1 MLLTL
6 AIVII
11 SGWVLASVIGTLAY
25 FAAEPEQ
32 PSR

>member
-32 PSR
+32 LSR